1 MREPKDGLDDPAKR
15 HSGTCESA
23 REGESLAAMTPIS
36 HVASYRFVEL
46 QDLPGRR
53 AAITAA
59 AKQEGLI
66 GIVLLAHE
74 GINACVAGEEEGL
87 VRFFAWLE
95 EDPCFAGIEKK
106 WSTSAEPPYGKLRVK
121 LKNEIVRMD
130 HPEIQPGSGR
140 AASVESGTLRRWL
153 DQGHDDAGREVVML
167 DTRNAFELEYG
178 AFEGAIDLGLKSFS
192 LFPEAMEAR
201 RAEVEG
207 KTVVAYCTGGIRC
220 EKAVLQLEKMGI
232 ANVHQLEGG
241 ILRYFQREGEAHY
254 RGGCFVFDRRISL
267 KASDMLPE

>member
-1 MREPKDGLDDPAKR
+1 MPRED
-15 HSGTCESA
+15 
-23 REGESLAAMTPIS
+23 ESLLDMTSIS
-36 HVASYRFVEL
+36 HVAAYRFVEL

-59 AKQEGLI
+59 ARDQGLI
-66 GIVLLAHE
+66 GIVLLAPE
-74 GINACVAGEEEGL
+74 GINVCLAGEEAGL
-87 VRFFAWLE
+87 LRFFAWFE
-95 EDPCFAGIEKK
+95 EDPCFTGIEKK

-130 HPEIQPGSGR
+130 HPEIQPGAGR
-140 AASVESGTLRRWL
+140 AASVESTTLRRWL

-167 DTRNAFELEYG
+167 DTRNAFELEFG
-178 AFEGAIDLGLKSFS
+178 AFEGAVDLGLKSFS

-201 RAEVEG
+201 RAEMEG

-232 ANVHQLEGG
+232 ENVHQLEGG

-254 RGGCFVFDRRISL
+254 RGGCFVFDRRISV